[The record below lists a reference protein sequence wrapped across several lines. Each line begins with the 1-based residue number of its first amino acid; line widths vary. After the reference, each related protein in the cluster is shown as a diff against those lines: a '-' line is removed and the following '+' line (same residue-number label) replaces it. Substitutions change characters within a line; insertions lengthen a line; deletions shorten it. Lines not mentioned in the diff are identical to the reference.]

1 MKFTKKK
8 HVLLVMLLGV
18 AALFC
23 VVVLSGCALT
33 SAHAVNAENTGNSSF
48 PNELQNTLAKQ
59 ANGKNIT
66 FSEIG
71 AGICSDYVDANNDGI
86 CDNCRD
92 GLRNKNVCDG
102 SDPNGS
108 CGGCIDANNDGICD
122 YYNTY
127 SEGGAYCDKKGFCV
141 QNTGRHQ
148 NRLHHGKAHE

>member
-66 FSEIG
+66 FFEIG
-71 AGICSDYVDANNDGI
+71 AGICSDYV
-86 CDNCRD
+86 
-92 GLRNKNVCDG
+92 
-102 SDPNGS
+102 
-108 CGGCIDANNDGICD
+108 DANNDGICD